1 MNLALIQARMG
12 SSRLPSKVL
21 MNLCGK
27 TVLEHVVTRVKE
39 SKFIDEV
46 IVATTISIQDLQI
59 VNFCASNNVRV
70 FIGSEQDVLDR
81 YYQAARLLRPANIIR
96 ITSDCPMIDPEIIDL
111 IGHQHMLAR
120 ADYSSNTLD
129 ETYPD
134 GLDAE
139 IFTFDS
145 LEIAWHEAI
154 LKSDREHVTPY
165 IKKNP
170 NKFKLLSVKNDENL
184 SHMRW
189 TIDQPEDY
197 KFLSEIYGNIYPN
210 NPKFR
215 TKDVLEEIN
224 KHPQLKEINGGIVR
238 NEGYLN
244 SLKKD

>member
-1 MNLALIQARMG
+1 MG
-12 SSRLPSKVL
+12 STRLPNKVMMDL
-21 MNLCGK
+21 HGK
-27 TVLEHVVTRVKE
+27 TILEHVVTRVSQ
-39 SKFIDEV
+39 SKFVDDI
-46 IVATTISIQDLQI
+46 IIATTIGKQDLSI
-59 VNFCASNNVRV
+59 VSFCASHGFRV
-70 FIGSEQDVLDR
+70 FVGSEEDVLDR
-81 YYQAARLLRPANIIR
+81 YYQAARLLRPENIIR

-111 IGHQHMLAR
+111 IGHQHLLVR

-139 IFTFDS
+139 IFTYES
-145 LEIAWHEAI
+145 LEIAWREAL
-154 LKSDREHVTPY
+154 LKSDREHVTPF
-165 IKKNP
+165 IKKSP

-197 KFLSEIYGNIYPN
+197 KFLGEIYGNIYPK

-215 TKDVLEEIN
+215 TKDVLDEIN
-224 KHPQLKEINGGIVR
+224 KHPHLTEINSGIIR